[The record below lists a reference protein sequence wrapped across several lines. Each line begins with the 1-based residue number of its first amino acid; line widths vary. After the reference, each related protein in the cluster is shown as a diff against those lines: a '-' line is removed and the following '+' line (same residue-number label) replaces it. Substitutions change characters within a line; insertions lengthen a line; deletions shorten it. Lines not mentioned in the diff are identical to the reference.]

1 MSKNSIF
8 LLLFLIILLPLAC
21 SKGEK
26 TKAEIEKSMEEKIK
40 LPDKLKIIN
49 DLKKIRDAIVIYRIL
64 NEINPSSLEEL
75 NLELYYQGEYIY
87 DSNKGTVKS
96 KSYPN
101 T

>member
-1 MSKNSIF
+1 MKNSMF
-8 LLLFLIILLPLAC
+8 LLLSLVILLPLAC

-26 TKAEIEKSMEEKIK
+26 TKVEIEKSMEEKIK
-40 LPDKLKIIN
+40 LPDKLKTIN
-49 DLKKIRDAIVIYRIL
+49 DLKKIRDAIVIFRNL
-64 NEINPSSLEEL
+64 NEVNPSSLEEL

-101 T
+101 S